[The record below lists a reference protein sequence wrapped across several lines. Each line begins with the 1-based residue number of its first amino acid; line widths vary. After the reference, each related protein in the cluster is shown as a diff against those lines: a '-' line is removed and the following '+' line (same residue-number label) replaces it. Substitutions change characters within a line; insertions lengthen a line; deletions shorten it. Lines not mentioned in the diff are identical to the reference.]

1 MDGGGWR
8 WMENDLSLAL
18 IHQLVDVLGC
28 WWMRKW
34 WRRRESN
41 PRPQVLRYKTY
52 MFSIVFGS
60 HHTLPDGQGK
70 RVTSS
75 GFV

>member
-28 WWMRKW
+28 WRMRKW
-34 WRRRESN
+34 WGGVTN
-41 PRPQVLRYKTY
+41 IDHLTY
-52 MFSIVFGS
+52 
-60 HHTLPDGQGK
+60 
-70 RVTSS
+70 
-75 GFV
+75 